1 MLLSGWQESVDDE
14 VTCNHAIIWLH
25 CNHSGLSK
33 MALTNAAK
41 QAAYRARQ
49 KEVGSERLQLV
60 VNLHAKLDF
69 QRLSRHYGLT
79 QSALLE
85 RLLAEEVNRVTK
97 ELDGEAFK
105 QFVGETV
112 TR

>member
-1 MLLSGWQESVDDE
+1 
-14 VTCNHAIIWLH
+14 
-25 CNHSGLSK
+25 
-33 MALTNAAK
+33 MAFTNAEK

-49 KEVGSERLQLV
+49 REVGGERLQLV
-60 VNLHAKLDF
+60 VNQHAKLTL
-69 QRLSRHYGLT
+69 QQLARHYGLT

-97 ELDGEAFK
+97 ELDGDAYK